1 MMLWVMMTFLVSLNC
16 QSLTSQLASSWRVGS
31 HCCLLTVCRAEIL
44 AETDQSQQR
53 VARSVPAPESVI
65 NFLPIKSADYESDRY
80 SESQAPS
87 DRDTLLGSWQRQP
100 QLPVRLSQS
109 QKNPPWSL
117 QPQVGKRGKRY
128 RERAGGQSSYYRQQD
143 SPQLD
148 MLSHSLEAVEEGAAT
163 TMLARQQRNGRR
175 YDVPQIECPRSPDHM
190 ERFACPRPDRRGRFR
205 CIDDRALCDGFY
217 DCPDKEDE
225 NPDHCLFYKTTKAHL
240 DILAEAL
247 LRWARGR

>member
-1 MMLWVMMTFLVSLNC
+1 MR
-16 QSLTSQLASSWRVGS
+16 LTAILS
-31 HCCLLTVCRAEIL
+31 LLTVCRAEIL

-175 YDVPQIECPRSPDHM
+175 YDVPQIG
-190 ERFACPRPDRRGRFR
+190 RRQQRHIG
-205 CIDDRALCDGFY
+205 
-217 DCPDKEDE
+217 
-225 NPDHCLFYKTTKAHL
+225 
-240 DILAEAL
+240 
-247 LRWARGR
+247 